1 VTLID
6 VAPHPMPVLGPEI
19 GERAIKLHEGHGVRL
34 RMSTAVARFEGRDAV
49 QAVVLED
56 GERIEADFVLLAL
69 GSVPNSEWLQG
80 SGLQLLQGNVLCDEY
95 CVALG
100 TDDVVAAGDV
110 AAYPHPSAEDPIWI
124 EHWSNAREMGAAA
137 AANLV
142 RDPANRLRFT
152 AVPTFWSDQYE
163 VKIKSAG
170 LLSVADR
177 FELIEE
183 DRERPSLVA
192 EAYRGDELVGA
203 VVFNRNR
210 AIIGYQRRLAEDL
223 TARPTP

>member
-1 VTLID
+1 MTLI
-6 VAPHPMPVLGPEI
+6 
-19 GERAIKLHEGHGVRL
+19 
-34 RMSTAVARFEGRDAV
+34 
-49 QAVVLED
+49 
-56 GERIEADFVLLAL
+56 
-69 GSVPNSEWLQG
+69 
-80 SGLQLLQGNVLCDEY
+80 
-95 CVALG
+95 
-100 TDDVVAAGDV
+100 
-110 AAYPHPSAEDPIWI
+110 
-124 EHWSNAREMGAAA
+124 
-137 AANLV
+137 
-142 RDPANRLRFT
+142 
-152 AVPTFWSDQYE
+152 E

-192 EAYRGDELVGA
+192 ETYRGDELVGA